1 MLHHKTIL
9 SMRKTLIFS
18 VLSLLFVT
26 QTFAATPS
34 IFSGRNLQQNNI
46 TTACNVRIKLVHT
59 DGSPVTG
66 SVGLRGCWA
75 RNEQTGVYFETTD
88 REGYEFE
95 GLPAGTYTF
104 GAYPG
109 NWEGAVSKT
118 VTIAPTQ
125 AAPDGFIEVT
135 LVYWVE

>member
-1 MLHHKTIL
+1 
-9 SMRKTLIFS
+9 MRKTLIFS

-26 QTFAATPS
+26 QIYAATPARTTLLRP
-34 IFSGRNLQQNNI
+34 FEQNNV
-46 TTACNVRIKLVHT
+46 AASYNVRIKLVRT
-59 DGSPVTG
+59 DGTPVTG

-75 RNEQTGVYFETTD
+75 RNEQTGVYYDPAD

-95 GLPAGTYTF
+95 GLPGGTYTF

-109 NWEGAVSKT
+109 NWEGAVPKT
-118 VTIAPTQ
+118 VTLDPSQVGA
-125 AAPDGFIEVT
+125 DGFIEVT

>member
-1 MLHHKTIL
+1 
-9 SMRKTLIFS
+9 MRKTLIFS

-26 QTFAATPS
+26 QSFAATPTS
-34 IFSGRNLQQNNI
+34 IFSARNLQQNNI

-66 SVGLRGCWA
+66 GVGLRGCWA
-75 RNEQTGVYFETTD
+75 RNEQTGVYYETTD

-125 AAPDGFIEVT
+125 AGPDGFIEVT

>member
-1 MLHHKTIL
+1 
-9 SMRKTLIFS
+9 MRKTLLFS
-18 VLSLLFVT
+18 VLSLLFFT
-26 QTFAATPS
+26 QTFAVTPVS
-34 IFSGRNLQQNNI
+34 PRLVQQLQQNNI
-46 TTACNVRIKLVHT
+46 STAYNVRIKLVHT

-66 SVGLRGCWA
+66 SIGLRGCWA
-75 RNEQTGVYFETTD
+75 RNEQTGVVYDPTD

-95 GLPAGTYTF
+95 ALPGGTYTF

-118 VTIAPTQ
+118 VTLTPSQ
-125 AAPDGFIEVT
+125 VGPDGFIEVT

>member
-1 MLHHKTIL
+1 
-9 SMRKTLIFS
+9 MRKTLIFS
-18 VLSLLFVT
+18 VLSLLFIS
-26 QTFAATPS
+26 QTFAATPAC
-34 IFSGRNLQQNNI
+34 IFSVCNLQQNNI

-75 RNEQTGVYFETTD
+75 RNEQTGVYYETTD

-118 VTIAPTQ
+118 VTLTPSQ
-125 AAPDGFIEVT
+125 EGPDGFIEVT

>member
-1 MLHHKTIL
+1 
-9 SMRKTLIFS
+9 MRKTLIFS
-18 VLSLLFVT
+18 VLSLLFVSQIYAVPPVRT
-26 QTFAATPS
+26 IFAQDL
-34 IFSGRNLQQNNI
+34 RQNNI
-46 TTACNVRIKLVHT
+46 TTTYNVRIKLVHT

-66 SVGLRGCWA
+66 SIGLRGCWA
-75 RNEQTGVYFETTD
+75 RNEQTGVYYDTTD

-118 VTIAPTQ
+118 VLLDPSDVGA
-125 AAPDGFIEVT
+125 DGFIEVT

>member
-1 MLHHKTIL
+1 
-9 SMRKTLIFS
+9 MRKTLLFS
-18 VLSLLFVT
+18 VLSLLFLT
-26 QTFAATPS
+26 QTSAVTLVS
-34 IFSGRNLQQNNI
+34 SRLVQTLQQNNI
-46 TTACNVRIKLVHT
+46 STAYNVRIKLVHT

-66 SVGLRGCWA
+66 SIGLRGCWA
-75 RNEQTGVYFETTD
+75 RNEQTGVVYDPTD

-95 GLPAGTYTF
+95 ALPGGTYTF

-118 VTIAPTQ
+118 VTLTPSQ
-125 AAPDGFIEVT
+125 VGPDGFIEVT

>member
-1 MLHHKTIL
+1 
-9 SMRKTLIFS
+9 MRKTLIFS
-18 VLSLLFVT
+18 VLSLLFIT
-26 QTFAATPS
+26 QTYAATPACTLLV
-34 IFSGRNLQQNNI
+34 RDLEQNNI
-46 TTACNVRIKLVHT
+46 ATSYNVRISLVNT

-66 SVGLRGCWA
+66 SIGLRGCWA
-75 RNEQTGVYFETTD
+75 RNEQTGVYYETTD

-118 VTIAPTQ
+118 VTLAPSQ
-125 AAPDGFIEVT
+125 EGPDGFIEVT

>member
-1 MLHHKTIL
+1 
-9 SMRKTLIFS
+9 MRKILIFS

-26 QTFAATPS
+26 QTFAATPACIS
-34 IFSGRNLQQNNI
+34 SVSNLQQNNI
-46 TTACNVRIKLVHT
+46 TTACNVRIKFVHT

-66 SVGLRGCWA
+66 SIGLRGCWA
-75 RNEQTGVYFETTD
+75 RNVQTGVTYDPTD

-95 GLPAGTYTF
+95 ALPAGTYTF

-109 NWEGAVSKT
+109 PWEGAVSKT
-118 VTIAPTQ
+118 VTLDPSMEG
-125 AAPDGFIEVT
+125 PDGFLEVT

>member
-1 MLHHKTIL
+1 
-9 SMRKTLIFS
+9 MRKALIFS
-18 VLSLLFVT
+18 VLSLLFIT
-26 QTFAATPS
+26 QNYSATPVS
-34 IFSGRNLQQNNI
+34 TLLVGNFQQSNI
-46 TTACNVRIKLVHT
+46 TTSFNVRISLVRT

-109 NWEGAVSKT
+109 NWEGAVPKT
-118 VTIAPTQ
+118 VTLTPSQ
-125 AAPDGFIEVT
+125 EGPDGFIEVT

>member
-1 MLHHKTIL
+1 
-9 SMRKTLIFS
+9 MRKTLILS
-18 VLSLLFVT
+18 VLSLLIIT
-26 QTFAATPS
+26 QTNAATPAGMFW
-34 IFSGRNLQQNNI
+34 FSDLQQNNI
-46 TTACNVRIKLVHT
+46 STSYNVRISLVHT

-66 SVGLRGCWA
+66 NVGLRGCWA
-75 RNEQTGVYFETTD
+75 RNEQTGVYYETTD

-109 NWEGAVSKT
+109 NWDGAVSKT
-118 VTIAPTQ
+118 VTLDPSQ
-125 AAPDGFIEVT
+125 EGPDGFIEVT

>member
-1 MLHHKTIL
+1 
-9 SMRKTLIFS
+9 MRKTLIFS
-18 VLSLLFVT
+18 VLSLLFIT
-26 QTFAATPS
+26 SSFAATPAF
-34 IFSGRNLQQNNI
+34 IFSAGNLQQNNI

-75 RNEQTGVYFETTD
+75 RNEQTGVYYETTD

-125 AAPDGFIEVT
+125 AGPDGFIEVT

>member
-1 MLHHKTIL
+1 
-9 SMRKTLIFS
+9 MRKTLILS
-18 VLSLLFVT
+18 VLALLFVI
-26 QTFAATPS
+26 QTTSAASVSPLPVRP
-34 IFSGRNLQQNNI
+34 FQQNNV
-46 TTACNVRIKLVHT
+46 TTSYDVRIKLVRT

-66 SVGLRGCWA
+66 SIGLHGFWA
-75 RNEQTGVYFETTD
+75 KNLATGVYYDPTE

-109 NWEGAVSKT
+109 NWDGVVSKT
-118 VTIAPTQ
+118 VTLDPSQ
-125 AAPDGFIEVT
+125 QGDDGFIEVT

>member
-1 MLHHKTIL
+1 
-9 SMRKTLIFS
+9 MRKTLIFS

-26 QTFAATPS
+26 QIYAATPANEIS
-34 IFSGRNLQQNNI
+34 PLSVAENNV
-46 TTACNVRIKLVHT
+46 TTAYNVRIKLVRT

-66 SVGLRGCWA
+66 SIGLRGCWA
-75 RNEQTGVYFETTD
+75 RNEQTGVYYDPTD

-95 GLPAGTYTF
+95 GLPGGTYTF

-109 NWEGAVSKT
+109 NWEGAVPKT
-118 VTIAPTQ
+118 VTLGPSQVGA
-125 AAPDGFIEVT
+125 DGFIEVT

>member
-1 MLHHKTIL
+1 
-9 SMRKTLIFS
+9 MRRTLIFT
-18 VLSLLFVT
+18 VLSMLVVT
-26 QTFAATPS
+26 QTFSTTPAS
-34 IFSGRNLQQNNI
+34 PLSVQILEQNNI
-46 TTACNVRIKLVHT
+46 ATAYNVRIKLVHT

-75 RNEQTGVYFETTD
+75 RNEQTGAYYDPTD

-95 GLPAGTYTF
+95 GLPGGTYTF

-109 NWEGAVSKT
+109 NWEGAVAKT
-118 VTIAPTQ
+118 VTLDPSQVGA
-125 AAPDGFIEVT
+125 DGFIEVT

>member
-1 MLHHKTIL
+1 
-9 SMRKTLIFS
+9 MRKTLIFS

-26 QTFAATPS
+26 QIYAATPART
-34 IFSGRNLQQNNI
+34 ILLQHFEQN
-46 TTACNVRIKLVHT
+46 TVATSYNVRIKLVRT
-59 DGSPVTG
+59 DGTPVTG

-75 RNEQTGVYFETTD
+75 RNEQTGVYYEPTD

-95 GLPAGTYTF
+95 GLPGGTYTF

-109 NWEGAVSKT
+109 NWEGAVPKT
-118 VTIAPTQ
+118 VTLDPSQ
-125 AAPDGFIEVT
+125 VGPDGFIEVT

>member
-1 MLHHKTIL
+1 
-9 SMRKTLIFS
+9 MRKTLIFS
-18 VLSLLFVT
+18 VLALLFVF
-26 QTFAATPS
+26 QTS
-34 IFSGRNLQQNNI
+34 IASTVSPFPVRPFQPNHI
-46 TTACNVRIKLVHT
+46 TTTYDVRIKLVHT

-66 SVGLRGCWA
+66 SIGLHGFWA
-75 RNEQTGVYFETTD
+75 KNLATGVVYDPTD

-109 NWEGAVSKT
+109 NWDGAVSKT
-118 VTIAPTQ
+118 VTLDPSQ
-125 AAPDGFIEVT
+125 EGDDGFIEVT

>member
-1 MLHHKTIL
+1 
-9 SMRKTLIFS
+9 MRKTLIFS
-18 VLSLLFVT
+18 VLSLLFIS
-26 QTFAATPS
+26 QNFAATPAC
-34 IFSGRNLQQNNI
+34 IFSVCNLQQNNI

-75 RNEQTGVYFETTD
+75 RNEQTGVYYETTD

-118 VTIAPTQ
+118 VTLTPSQ
-125 AAPDGFIEVT
+125 EGPDGFIEVT

>member
-1 MLHHKTIL
+1 
-9 SMRKTLIFS
+9 MRKILLFS
-18 VLSLLFVT
+18 VLSLLLIT
-26 QTFAATPS
+26 QTFAVTLVSPRLVQK
-34 IFSGRNLQQNNI
+34 IQQNNI
-46 TTACNVRIKLVHT
+46 STAYNVRIKLVHT

-66 SVGLRGCWA
+66 SIGLRGCWA
-75 RNEQTGVYFETTD
+75 RNEQTGVVYDPTD

-95 GLPAGTYTF
+95 ALPGGTYTF

-118 VTIAPTQ
+118 VTLTPGQ
-125 AAPDGFIEVT
+125 VGPDGFIEVT

>member
-1 MLHHKTIL
+1 
-9 SMRKTLIFS
+9 MRKTLIFS

-26 QTFAATPS
+26 QTFAATPAC
-34 IFSGRNLQQNNI
+34 IFSVRNLQQNNI
-46 TTACNVRIKLVHT
+46 ATSCNVRIKLVHT

-75 RNEQTGVYFETTD
+75 RNEQTGVYYETTD

-118 VTIAPTQ
+118 VTLTPSQ
-125 AAPDGFIEVT
+125 AGPDGFIEVT

>member
-1 MLHHKTIL
+1 
-9 SMRKTLIFS
+9 MRKKLIFS

-26 QTFAATPS
+26 QNFAATPAC
-34 IFSGRNLQQNNI
+34 IFSVRNFQQNNI

-75 RNEQTGVYFETTD
+75 RNEQTGVYYETTD

-118 VTIAPTQ
+118 VTLTPSQ
-125 AAPDGFIEVT
+125 AGPDGFIEVS